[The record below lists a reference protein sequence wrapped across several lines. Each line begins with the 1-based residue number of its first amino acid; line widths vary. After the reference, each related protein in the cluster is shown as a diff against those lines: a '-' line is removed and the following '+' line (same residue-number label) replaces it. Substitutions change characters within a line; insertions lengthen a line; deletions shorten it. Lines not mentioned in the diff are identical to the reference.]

1 MQIFRT
7 LATCVGLATATVSS
21 AQAAT
26 VIADGNGTALSA
38 DCTFGCVTRYQQ
50 MYSAALFS
58 GVNDISSLSFF
69 VADDSPTSA
78 FADSVYQMSLSTAAT
93 SLDSMSSTFASNVG
107 SDAAIFDVIT
117 LNGSLAGGSAITFN
131 GSFAYDASLGDLLVD
146 IQHLS
151 GARVSTNLS
160 YNQGSDTNGEYMRL
174 YSFGGT
180 TSGYSPAAYGNLTSF
195 AVAPVSAVPLP
206 AGVWMLGLGLAG
218 LAGLR
223 HKARKAA

>member
-1 MQIFRT
+1 MQKFGT
-7 LATCVGLATATVSS
+7 LATCVGLAIATVSS

-26 VIADGNGTALSA
+26 VIADGNGTANSA

-50 MYSAALFS
+50 MYSSALFS
-58 GVNDISSLSFF
+58 GVNDITSLSFF
-69 VADDSPTSA
+69 VADNSPTSA
-78 FADSVYQMSLSTAAT
+78 FANSIYQLSLSTAAT
-93 SLDSMSSTFASNVG
+93 SLGSMSSTFASNAG
-107 SDAAIFDVIT
+107 SDATIFDVIT

-151 GARVSTNLS
+151 GPRLSTNLS
-160 YNQGSDTNGEYMRL
+160 YNQGGDTDGEYMRL

-195 AVAPVSAVPLP
+195 EVSPVSPVPLP

-218 LAGLR
+218 LGALR
-223 HKARKAA
+223 RKAA